1 MKLKAAC
8 EICSRLRS
16 LDHKNASI
24 EKEFLIYIYIYIAN
38 PSVLLARTLTS
49 LLLVTTRLQPQAT
62 LTPDEHNFAI
72 LHTKYIKL
80 QGSIV
85 DNCGEKN
92 IDC

>member
-24 EKEFLIYIYIYIAN
+24 EKEFLIYIYIAN

-49 LLLVTTRLQPQAT
+49 LLLVTTHLQPQAT

-72 LHTKYIKL
+72 LHAKYIKL

>member
-16 LDHKNASI
+16 LDHKTASI
-24 EKEFLIYIYIYIAN
+24 EKRIYIYIYCKSVRIAC
-38 PSVLLARTLTS
+38 PHSTS
-49 LLLVTTRLQPQAT
+49 LLLVTTHLQLQAT

>member
-24 EKEFLIYIYIYIAN
+24 EKEFLIYIYIYILQIR
-38 PSVLLARTLTS
+38 PHCLPLTS
-49 LLLVTTRLQPQAT
+49 LLLVTTHLQPQAT